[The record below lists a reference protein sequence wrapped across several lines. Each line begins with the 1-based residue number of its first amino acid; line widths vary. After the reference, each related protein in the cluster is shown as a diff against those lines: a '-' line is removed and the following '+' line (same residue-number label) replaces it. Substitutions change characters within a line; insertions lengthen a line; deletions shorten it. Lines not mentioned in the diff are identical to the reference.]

1 MNDESKILN
10 IMLTVPFLVLK
21 KKSPYLW
28 YFLLQ
33 YKLFPFS
40 FTKKKKSEFAANK
53 N

>member
-40 FTKKKKSEFAANK
+40 FTKKKYEFAANK